1 MSVSLSPVVRSQNMP
16 QDILKNSWYYD
27 AYYGKGCLRADGQ
40 CVDSSNHFYAV
51 TMNGLDGMLK

>member
-1 MSVSLSPVVRSQNMP
+1 MP